1 MQRCP
6 NCGTTFNGKFCPECG
21 AEYKGSKHCPE
32 CGALCEDSAKF
43 CPVCGYSFSGK
54 TAAAPTE
61 YKQMVLYTAGRQ
73 HRALSVLPAALFGL
87 FTVLSLI
94 FFALPTG
101 VAVTV
106 VGEESCGSIYQ
117 IFGGYATI
125 LDVRGCTIAAMIF
138 GLCGVPVTLFAALF
152 TFSRLNAGEKM
163 RCSAYVR
170 NFKLIALGL
179 GYGIYIAFIVISSVI
194 LAKIPQFESLFVQVN
209 TGVCPI
215 LLLVFSITFAVL
227 SAACNIAD
235 YILKQKHPE
244 LVEQYKSLNY
254 AEPNPVHPNTVDAPK
269 AAMAK
274 GDILYNHKKAMR
286 FADIISVIGLIVGI
300 PMIITSYFPIPINQS
315 EQLALILP
323 PYFALWLYAIIIA
336 IPVSVKKLKK
346 KKLYYNFNKA
356 KKRQKRLLVYTIISA
371 ILLLLSVVRLVVANV
386 APNAIN
392 GIAHYSYTSYG
403 NYTYLFI
410 FNFIPVAANLV
421 VSLIALYMAGQA
433 NISLVGQRKLKD
445 GELTIAGKKLVEAD
459 EAYISHYEEQYA
471 AYTAYLK
478 AMKKYAAECKR
489 HGLER
494 EMCQDGLD
502 YKNGKARAAYKI
514 ERNGSKFM
522 LITIIFII
530 AVVIAV
536 VIPAAVIKPE
546 TVEGLTRT
554 VDRFADMLK

>member
-1 MQRCP
+1 M
-6 NCGTTFNGKFCPECG
+6 FDGKFCPECG
-21 AEYKGSKHCPE
+21 AEYKDNKQCPK
-32 CGALCEDSAKF
+32 CGAACGAGDKF

-54 TAAAPTE
+54 TAAAPAE
-61 YKQMVLYTAGRQ
+61 YKNMTLYTASRL

-87 FTVLSLI
+87 FTVLFLI

-101 VAVTV
+101 VAVTFL
-106 VGEESCGSIYQ
+106 GEESCGSIYQ

-138 GLCGVPVTLFAALF
+138 GLCGVPVALFAALF
-152 TFSRLNAGEKM
+152 TFSRLNAGERM
-163 RCSAYVR
+163 RCNAYVR

-194 LAKIPQFESLFVQVN
+194 LAKIPQAESLFVQVN
-209 TGVCPI
+209 TGACPI

-227 SAACNIAD
+227 SAACNVAD
-235 YILKQKHPE
+235 FLIRKKYPAI
-244 LVEQYKSLNY
+244 VEEYESLSY
-254 AEPNPVHPNTVDAPK
+254 TEPNPMRPNTVDAPK
-269 AAMAK
+269 AAIAK
-274 GDILYNHKKAMR
+274 GDELYNHKKAMR

-300 PMIITSYFPIPINQS
+300 PMIIASYFPIPINQS
-315 EQLALILP
+315 EHLALTVCEGIIT
-323 PYFALWLYAIIIA
+323 YSVYLWIYAIVIA

-386 APNAIN
+386 APDAIN
-392 GIAHYSYTSYG
+392 GIAHDNYTYYG

-433 NISLVGQRKLKD
+433 NIALVGQRKKD
-445 GELTIAGKKLVEAD
+445 GELTVAGKKLVEAD

-478 AMKKYAAECKR
+478 ALKKYNAECKR
-489 HGLER
+489 HELER
-494 EMCQDGLD
+494 EMCQNGLD

-522 LITIIFII
+522 VITIIFII

-546 TVEGLTRT
+546 TVEGLTQT
-554 VDRFADMLK
+554 VDCFADMLK